1 MEIITNSELDILCQD
16 VVTNAVAYDIPL
28 HPILQLLY
36 NTGLRIEEAIQAER
50 WSAIDADGYN
60 VVLAKSSGV
69 RYIHRYLV
77 PEKCQDIYDD
87 PLVNFFQFRIRQ
99 VRYYIKYYTPA
110 TNISK
115 GMKDSVCHLFRYNY
129 CRKLYDE
136 GYTIE
141 EISEI
146 IKHSTPALT
155 SHYVF
160 DPIINNN

>member
-1 MEIITNSELDILCQD
+1 MEVITNAELDILCQD
-16 VVTNAVAYDIPL
+16 VVTNAVTYDIPL

-50 WSAIDADGYN
+50 WSPVDADGYD

-77 PEKCQDIYDD
+77 PVKCQEIYDNQPD
-87 PLVNFFQFRIRQ
+87 NFYQFRIRQ
-99 VRYYIKYYTPA
+99 VRYYMKYYTPA

-115 GMKDSVCHLFRYNY
+115 GEKETVCHLFRYNY

-136 GYTIE
+136 GYSVAD
-141 EISEI
+141 ISAI
-146 IKHSTPALT
+146 IKHSSPALT
-155 SHYVF
+155 SHYIF